1 MISLKLIDKD
11 GNTVFFGRG
20 EEKVDL
26 AICREY
32 QPGDMFWLECS
43 DETGYLWLQ
52 VDDALGKSLIY
63 YNGIV
68 KYVIPFEQKRVN
80 LSPKAFAGN
89 IHLASVRVARD
100 FEIEAYQNLALNVSD
115 QHENATFFPHAT
127 ANVETR
133 GESVFA
139 AQNAIDGN
147 TANESHGKWP
157 YESWGINRNKDAA
170 MKLDFGREVE
180 IDRIIVFLR
189 ADFPHDN
196 WWKEMKITFSDG
208 EELEMQL
215 NKTLNGQELK
225 IEPKKITWL
234 EVSDLIQSDEKSP
247 FPALSQIEVYGR
259 NLR

>member
-43 DETGYLWLQ
+43 EAAGYLWLQ

-63 YNGIV
+63 YKDIV

-80 LSPKAFAGN
+80 LSPKAFSGN
-89 IHLASVRVARD
+89 IHLASVRAARD
-100 FEIEAYQNLALNVSD
+100 FEIDAYQNLALNVND
-115 QHENATFFPHAT
+115 QHENASFFPHAT

-208 EELEMQL
+208 EELKMQL
-215 NKTLNGQELK
+215 SKTLNGQELK
-225 IEPKKITWL
+225 IAPKRITWL
-234 EVSDLIQSDEKSP
+234 EVSELIQSDEKSP
-247 FPALSQIEVYGR
+247 FPALSQFEVYGR
-259 NLR
+259 NVR